1 MKDGAMPFARAD
13 AKVDLEIR
21 PVANR
26 SELKKFIYL
35 PEKVHSNHHTW
46 VPPLYVSEWQYFD
59 RRKNPAFSY
68 CDTRLLLAHR
78 GKEVVGRIMGI
89 VNHRYNDLREERTAR
104 YAYLETREEERTV
117 HALLAAVEDWAR
129 GKGMTRIVGPYGFSD
144 QDPEGF
150 LIEGF
155 EHRATIVTY
164 CNFAWMVRFVESAG
178 YRKEIDYVTYRV
190 YRPGTTAELH
200 RLLAVHE
207 KVIERIR
214 RRGNVEFIEIKT
226 KEEARKWAKSAFR
239 LMNECYTGSEI
250 YGYNPLSEDEMDVLM
265 KQYMPLI
272 DPRFLKLVVKGD
284 EAVGFLIG
292 IPDITEGIQQARGR
306 LLPFGFLKILRARN
320 KASQIDLL
328 LAAVKE
334 EYRGL
339 GLIGLLTGKIFLS
352 AYEAGMDM
360 CDSHHV
366 METNKKVRLEY
377 EKVGGQLY
385 KRFRV
390 YQKKL

>member
-68 CDTRLLLAHR
+68 CDTLLLLAHR

-129 GKGMTRIVGPYGFSD
+129 EKGMTRIVGPYGFSD

-164 CNFAWMVRFVESAG
+164 CNFAWMVLCIPGNPGGGTDCSCAAG
-178 YRKEIDYVTYRV
+178 R
-190 YRPGTTAELH
+190 
-200 RLLAVHE
+200 
-207 KVIERIR
+207 
-214 RRGNVEFIEIKT
+214 
-226 KEEARKWAKSAFR
+226 
-239 LMNECYTGSEI
+239 C
-250 YGYNPLSEDEMDVLM
+250 
-265 KQYMPLI
+265 
-272 DPRFLKLVVKGD
+272 
-284 EAVGFLIG
+284 
-292 IPDITEGIQQARGR
+292 
-306 LLPFGFLKILRARN
+306 
-320 KASQIDLL
+320 
-328 LAAVKE
+328 
-334 EYRGL
+334 RGL
-339 GLIGLLTGKIFLS
+339 GAGKRHDQDRWPIRFLGS
-352 AYEAGMDM
+352 GPGGI
-360 CDSHHV
+360 SH
-366 METNKKVRLEY
+366 
-377 EKVGGQLY
+377 
-385 KRFRV
+385 
-390 YQKKL
+390 